1 MKPEDH
7 INKIKRFEGTL
18 QKLDDE
24 EDHETIVELY
34 VLMASHYINAALHA
48 VGRLRPDRDLKH
60 NLLYGSIVREKY
72 FGEESIRVAV
82 LIDALERLRPGQAYG
97 RGRNGKAARRARELY
112 EELEEFCRG
121 VINAG

>member
-7 INKIKRFEGTL
+7 IKKIERFEGTL
-18 QKLDDE
+18 QKLADE

-34 VLMASHYINAALHA
+34 VLMASHYVNAALHA
-48 VGRLRPDRDLKH
+48 AGRLRPDRDLKH
-60 NLLYGSIVREKY
+60 NLLYGSIVRERY
-72 FGEESIRVAV
+72 FGEESIRIAG

-97 RGRNGKAARRARELY
+97 RGRNGEAARRARELY

-121 VINAG
+121 VVNAG